1 MAQLSDDCFAF
12 GGPMMSVDEAVGLI
26 AERVTPVADV
36 EAVTLARAD
45 GRILAKDIS
54 APLPLPPFT
63 NSAVD
68 GYAVS
73 SRDLP
78 QQQEQAFPVDGTRP
92 GRRLRDS
99 AGQAGAGGAHLHR
112 RADARRRRYCVHAG
126 RRPRR
131 GSTRSFFP
139 RASSPAPM
147 CVPQART
154 FAAGFAA
161 LKAGQRLRP
170 QDVALVAAF
179 GLTQLDVVRRI
190 RVAVFS
196 TGNELASPGEARA
209 AAQLFDSNRFMLM
222 AMLARLGCDV
232 SDLGILRDDRA
243 ALARALQEV
252 AGTHD
257 LILTTGGV
265 STGEEDHVKASV
277 ESVGR
282 LVLWRMAIKPGRPVA
297 MGIIGGT
304 PFIGLPGNP
313 VASFVTFVHV
323 VRPTILAL
331 SGAMPEKLLPMPVR
345 AGFAYKKKIARREYV
360 RVSLRKAADGA
371 LEAVKFPREGAGLL
385 SSLVDTDGLVE
396 LGEDVTLVEPGPDGR
411 VPVLCEPD
419 LVIVV
424 DDAGCS
430 RHVDTM
436 TTTKLDLAGLKCPL
450 PALKTRKALKTLP
463 PGDRL
468 EVLCTDPLA
477 VIDIPN
483 LIRETGDRIEI
494 TERSESRIVFLIEKS
509 NGSTEKAGQSSG
521 SP

>member
-12 GGPMMSVDEAVGLI
+12 GGPMMSVDEAVALI
-26 AERVTPVADV
+26 AARVTPIRDIETIALVQ
-36 EAVTLARAD
+36 AD
-45 GRILAKDIS
+45 GRILARDVS

-78 QQQEQAFPVDGTRP
+78 LNSERMFPVV
-92 GRRLRDS
+92 GRVQAGSS
-99 AGQAGAGGAHLHR
+99 AGAPVAPGQAMRIFTG
-112 RADARRRRYCVHAG
+112 
-126 RRPRR
+126 
-131 GSTRSFFP
+131 
-139 RASSPAPM
+139 APM
-147 CVPQART
+147 PEGADTVFMQEDVRAEDDRITAPAGLKPGANVRPSGEDIP
-154 FAAGFAA
+154 AGFAA

-170 QDVALVAAF
+170 QDVALAAAF
-179 GLTQLDVVRRI
+179 GLTQLDMVRRL

-196 TGNELASPGEARA
+196 TGNELASPGEPRA

-222 AMLARLGCDV
+222 AMLARLGCEV

-243 ALARALQEV
+243 ALARALQQV

-277 ESVGR
+277 ESIGR

-331 SGAMPEKLLPMPVR
+331 SGARQEPLIPMPVR
-345 AGFAYKKKIARREYV
+345 AAFSYRKKISRREYV

-371 LEAVKFPREGAGLL
+371 LEAAKFPREGAGLL

-396 LGEDVTLVEPGPDGR
+396 LGETVTQVESGQTVGFLSYASLV
-411 VPVLCEPD
+411 
-419 LVIVV
+419 
-424 DDAGCS
+424 
-430 RHVDTM
+430 
-436 TTTKLDLAGLKCPL
+436 
-450 PALKTRKALKTLP
+450 
-463 PGDRL
+463 
-468 EVLCTDPLA
+468 
-477 VIDIPN
+477 
-483 LIRETGDRIEI
+483 
-494 TERSESRIVFLIEKS
+494 
-509 NGSTEKAGQSSG
+509 
-521 SP
+521 